1 VYNEG
6 YGVGILGVGKYLPGK
21 IINSEDIEKKANL
34 TPGEIKVKT
43 GVVTRHIVEEH
54 EKASEMSAAA
64 AKDAMEMASITP
76 EEIGVILGCTSTAD
90 YMYPAMACKVHDLL
104 GAKNAAA
111 YDIKA
116 NCTAFTVGLGMMND
130 KMLCDPNISYSVVI
144 GTAIQ
149 SRYTNWEDPNT
160 AIYFGDGVGAAVL
173 GKVPKGYG
181 VLACETF
188 TNSRVYEAVRLRGGG
203 SNHPMRAENI
213 NKGLQYQEIGG
224 MEVWKQVI
232 QNQPK
237 VIKSALERIE
247 KTSEDVDF
255 FIFHQAS
262 LPLIEFLM
270 GKMKIPAHK
279 TYINVDR
286 VGNTAEASIPLA
298 LCEAV
303 YEGRIKRDDLIVLS
317 GVGAGFTFG
326 ATILRWY

>member
-1 VYNEG
+1 MYNEG

-21 IINSEDIEKKANL
+21 IVKSEEVERQANL
-34 TPGEIKVKT
+34 PSGEIKAKT
-43 GVVTRHIVEEH
+43 GVVTRHIVEDH
-54 EKASEMSAAA
+54 DKASEISAAA
-64 AKDAMEMASITP
+64 AKDAMDMASISP

-104 GAKNAAA
+104 RAKNAAA
-111 YDIKA
+111 YDILA

-130 KMLCDPNISYSVVI
+130 KMLCDPTISYSVVI

-149 SRYTNWEDPNT
+149 SRYTNWEDPKT
-160 AIYFGDGVGAAVL
+160 AIYFGDGAGAAVL
-173 GKVPKGYG
+173 GKVPEGYG

-213 NKGLQYQEIGG
+213 NEGLQYQEVGG

-237 VIKSALERIE
+237 VIKRALEKIE
-247 KTSEDVDF
+247 KTTEDVDF

-262 LPLIEFLM
+262 LPLIEFLI
-270 GKMKIPAHK
+270 GKMKISDHK
-279 TYINVDR
+279 TYTNVAR

-298 LCEAV
+298 LCETV
-303 YEGRIKRDDLIVLS
+303 HDGRIKRGDLVVLS